1 MSRPRTRSATPFY
14 NETCPICQENI
25 IEDLDHRDNP
35 PVTLPCNHRLH
46 STCYHEYIE
55 YGNNIKE
62 CPICKRRFQ
71 LGANNE
77 PIETI
82 NENQETES
90 DDEIVS
96 GTEESSDESDNET
109 VDSERSV
116 AEFYDHERARNNY
129 NFLLNHFNEEITQR
143 EHAFTRREDVAVR
156 LLINANQPNVLRLLN
171 FNIETVD
178 LHYNHFWLLRTLI
191 TSTLRLFERLA
202 NGAIMAEFHRT
213 VLQNRAPVGISSET
227 NGIFV
232 DFAFRHLVNSPGN
245 VLDYRYIS
253 QEEFNHFFAQRL
265 DTTIQ
270 NTLTNE
276 FRRALETELDQFNI
290 ERRGE
295 MLLLSLNTYVNEWLN
310 HDNNYLIRL
319 LRLVSDY
326 DGDPRFGSNITYIF
340 WCWMWN
346 EEYNGQRMDNLA
358 SLRSN
363 IQHCLNELY
372 DHMRRMNSNR
382 ENAEFIGG
390 KRKTKRNKIKS
401 NTKRK
406 TKVNKMEVEFSNMSL
421 ETIKEPITLTINEIK
436 KKGGRK
442 KSKYN
447 INATKKKG
455 VINYDNRTRTRKTS
469 RKKTSRRGRR
479 RR

>member
-14 NETCPICQENI
+14 NETCPICQEDI
-25 IEDLDHRDNP
+25 IEDLEHRDNP
-35 PVTLPCNHRLH
+35 PITLPCNHRLH

-62 CPICKRRFQ
+62 CPICKRQFQ

-253 QEEFNHFFAQRL
+253 QDEFNHFYAQRL
-265 DTTIQ
+265 DRVIQ

-276 FRRALETELDQFNI
+276 FRTALETELDQFNI
-290 ERRGE
+290 ERRGDR
-295 MLLLSLNTYVNEWLN
+295 MLINFNAYVNAYLSSN
-310 HDNNYLIRL
+310 NDALIAQQRFIGDNAGERPDDTPIHWW
-319 LRLVSDY
+319 
-326 DGDPRFGSNITYIF
+326 NITYIY

-363 IQHCLNELY
+363 IQDVLNEIY
-372 DHMRRMNSNR
+372 NQMRNVF
-382 ENAEFIGG
+382 ENLGG
-390 KRKTKRNKIKS
+390 KRKTKRK
-401 NTKRK
+401 
-406 TKVNKMEVEFSNMSL
+406 
-421 ETIKEPITLTINEIK
+421 IK
-436 KKGGRK
+436 KKGSRK

>member
-96 GTEESSDESDNET
+96 GTEESSDESDN
-109 VDSERSV
+109 DSEGSV

-143 EHAFTRREDVAVR
+143 GHAFTRREDVAVR

-191 TSTLRLFERLA
+191 TSTLRLFETLA

-232 DFAFRHLVNSPGN
+232 EFAFRHLVNSPGN

-276 FRRALETELDQFNI
+276 FRTALETELDQFNI
-290 ERRGE
+290 ERRGDR
-295 MLLLSLNTYVNEWLN
+295 MLINFNAYVNAYLSSN
-310 HDNNYLIRL
+310 NDALIAQQRFIGDNAGERPDVTPIHWW
-319 LRLVSDY
+319 
-326 DGDPRFGSNITYIF
+326 NITYIY

-363 IQHCLNELY
+363 IQDVLNEIY
-372 DHMRRMNSNR
+372 NQMRNVF
-382 ENAEFIGG
+382 ENLGG

-469 RKKTSRRGRR
+469 RKKTSRRGRER
-479 RR
+479 R

>member
-14 NETCPICQENI
+14 NETCPICQEEI
-25 IEDLDHRDNP
+25 IEDLEHRDNP

-46 STCYHEYIE
+46 STCYHQYIE

-62 CPICKRRFQ
+62 CPICKTRFQ

-82 NENQETES
+82 NENQQTES
-90 DDEIVS
+90 EDEWVS
-96 GTEESSDESDNET
+96 GTEDSSDESDDESDN
-109 VDSERSV
+109 DSEGSV

-143 EHAFTRREDVAVR
+143 GHAFTRREDVAVR

-191 TSTLRLFERLA
+191 TSTLSLFERLA

-253 QEEFNHFFAQRL
+253 QDEFNHFYALRL

-276 FRRALETELDQFNI
+276 FRTALETELDQFNI
-290 ERRGE
+290 ERTGE
-295 MLLLSLNTYVNEWLN
+295 ILLLSLNTYVNEWLSR
-310 HDNNYLIRL
+310 DNYYLSRL
-319 LRLVSDY
+319 LRIISDNG
-326 DGDPRFGSNITYIF
+326 GDPRFGSNITYIF

-372 DHMRRMNSNR
+372 NHMRRTNSNR

-390 KRKTKRNKIKS
+390 KRKTKRK
-401 NTKRK
+401 
-406 TKVNKMEVEFSNMSL
+406 
-421 ETIKEPITLTINEIK
+421 IK
-436 KKGGRK
+436 KKGSRK

>member
-14 NETCPICQENI
+14 NEECPICQEEI
-25 IEDLDHRDNP
+25 IEDLDHTDNP

-46 STCYHEYIE
+46 STCYHQYIE

-62 CPICKRRFQ
+62 CPICKRRFE

-96 GTEESSDESDNET
+96 VTEESSDESDDET
-109 VDSERSV
+109 VDSEGNV

-129 NFLLNHFNEEITQR
+129 NFLLNHFNAEITER
-143 EHAFTRREDVAVR
+143 GHAFTRREDVAVR
-156 LLINANQPNVLRLLN
+156 LLINANQPNVLRILN

-213 VLQNRAPVGISSET
+213 VLQNRAPVGLSSET

-253 QEEFNHFFAQRL
+253 QDEFNHFYAQRL

-295 MLLLSLNTYVNEWLN
+295 ALLLSLNTYVNEWLSR
-310 HDNNYLIRL
+310 DNYFLSRL
-319 LRLVSDY
+319 LRIISDNN
-326 DGDPRFGSNITYIF
+326 GDPRGSNITYIF

-363 IQHCLNELY
+363 IQHGLNELY
-372 DHMRRMNSNR
+372 DHMRRMNSNT
-382 ENAEFIGG
+382 GG
-390 KRKTKRNKIKS
+390 KRKTKRNKTKS

-406 TKVNKMEVEFSNMSL
+406 TKVNKMELEFSNMSL

-455 VINYDNRTRTRKTS
+455 LINYDNRTRTRKTS